1 MAGYIL
7 GTKSTQSQWFDG
19 NGMRRNKT
27 TVLVRDCYV
36 VACKTVESDGYNA
49 FVLGMQTKE
58 PRNITK
64 SFLGKT
70 KKAGITT
77 PLNFF
82 KEVRIPDSLG
92 ATFVTED
99 GKTGF
104 KIGDQFY
111 SVGLKLSPATIFKA
125 GDLISVTGTSK
136 GKGFA
141 GVVKRHNFRGGPR
154 THGQSDRERSPGS
167 IGNRTIPGRVFKGK
181 RMAGRMG
188 AEQVTVQGLKIVEA
202 TDTQVVVQGLVPG
215 SIKTLLF
222 IKSQK

>member
-7 GTKSTQSQWFDG
+7 GTKSAQSQWFDPS
-19 NGMRRNKT
+19 GMRRNKT

-36 VACKTVESDGYNA
+36 VACKTVESDGYDA
-49 FVLGMQTKE
+49 FILGIQTKE

-64 SFLGKT
+64 SYLGQT

-82 KEVRIPDSLG
+82 KEIRIPTSLN
-92 ATFVTED
+92 ATFVTEG
-99 GKTGF
+99 GKKGF

-111 SVGLKLSPATIFKA
+111 SIGLKITPSTLFKP
-125 GDLISVTGTSK
+125 GDLVSVTGTSK

-141 GVVKRHNFRGGPR
+141 GVVKRYHFKGGPR
-154 THGQSDRERSPGS
+154 THGQSDRERAPGS

-188 AEQVTVQGLKIVEA
+188 NVQITVKGLKIVEA
-202 TDTQVVVQGLVPG
+202 SDISVTIQGLIPG
-215 SIKTLLF
+215 SVKSLVF
-222 IKSQK
+222 IKSQQ